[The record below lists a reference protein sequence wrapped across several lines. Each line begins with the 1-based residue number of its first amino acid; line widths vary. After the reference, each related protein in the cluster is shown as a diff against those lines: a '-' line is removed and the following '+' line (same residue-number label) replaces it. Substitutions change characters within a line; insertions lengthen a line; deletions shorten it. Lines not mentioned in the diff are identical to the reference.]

1 LSGAGFY
8 SIFTEASG
16 RDRGL
21 PTVPPQRPGQPCS
34 AGETGI
40 DTIAAQLGTSRILVI
55 EPDVALA
62 LRLVAAACR
71 ASEADAAV
79 QRHESG
85 EGGVAKAP
93 PTAEPATNPTSCA
106 ASTIYSL
113 RQLHAFDLSLIDVV
127 ICAAL
132 LPDGSGLDALAFI
145 HGVRADLPVIITGET
160 CDHSLAAE
168 AIRAG
173 ALDYV
178 VIAGEQLPALSLV
191 IEKCLAHQRIKQE
204 NERLH
209 RELSRFAGE
218 LADKNL
224 QLQMMISQLQTMARV
239 DELTSLCNR
248 RWLNEMLDR
257 SWAEATRHDRP
268 LSCVM
273 IDLDGLKLVNDSGG
287 HQRGDALLRL
297 TGKVIAANCRQ
308 VDIAAR
314 YGGDEFCILMP
325 QTMMPEAV
333 RVAERILREFN
344 AALPGA
350 FDDQPQVGMSI
361 GVAEIDESRPVNAEQ
376 LVSHADEA
384 MYAAKVSRPKC
395 RVMLRGPEGARP
407 AAPRGAGV

>member
-1 LSGAGFY
+1 M
-8 SIFTEASG
+8 
-16 RDRGL
+16 
-21 PTVPPQRPGQPCS
+21 
-34 AGETGI
+34 
-40 DTIAAQLGTSRILVI
+40 
-55 EPDVALA
+55 A

-71 ASEADAAV
+71 ASEADAAQ
-79 QRHESG
+79 QRHESADG
-85 EGGVAKAP
+85 AVATAP
-93 PTAEPATNPTSCA
+93 PTVPAPTTAASAATNPASCA

-239 DELTSLCNR
+239 DELTGLCNR

-273 IDLDGLKLVNDSGG
+273 IDLDGLKQVNDSGG

-361 GVAEIDESRPVNAEQ
+361 GVAEIDESRPANAEQ

-395 RVMLRGPEGARP
+395 RVMLRGPQGARP
-407 AAPRGAGV
+407 VAMRSIT